1 MARSYGKTR
10 REEGSVASQ
19 GGLPQPMTG
28 LVFRTSPTAR
38 VLGGL
43 VLGLALGALAAAT
56 GAPALRAVAIGIE
69 PLGTLWTNAIRMTVI
84 PLVIALVITGVANAA
99 DLRHVG
105 RIGARALPTFIV
117 LLVAGGLFALLLAP
131 IALDRLSIGAGVAT
145 SLQGSASNTAAA
157 PPMPGLVERI
167 VAIVPANPVRAMVDA
182 AMLPLIVFTLVFAV
196 ALAQVDPVRREPV
209 TRLFESVA
217 DAMLVVVR
225 WVLAFAPLGIFALA
239 LGLAA
244 RLGAA
249 AAGALVFYMVTL
261 SAVLLL
267 FTLALYG
274 VAATIG
280 RTPPAR
286 FAAALAPAQ
295 AVAFSSR
302 SSLAALPALI
312 AGARERLDA
321 PPTIT
326 GFVLPLAVSVFRI
339 NVPIAWVVGALFLGK
354 LYGVDLG
361 GAELIGLVVTATLIS
376 FSVPGI
382 PSASL
387 FLLAPVLVDLGLPA
401 EGAGILIAVD
411 AIPDMFKTTLNVT
424 SHLTVATVVNPRPSG
439 QAFSARI

>member
-1 MARSYGKTR
+1 M
-10 REEGSVASQ
+10 
-19 GGLPQPMTG
+19 
-28 LVFRTSPTAR
+28 
-38 VLGGL
+38 LGT
-43 VLGLALGALAAAT
+43 VAAAT
-56 GAPALRAVAIGIE
+56 GHPALLAIATAIE

-84 PLVIALVITGVANAA
+84 PLVIALVIIGVASAA

-105 RIGARALPTFIV
+105 RLGARALPTFIV

-131 IALDRLSIGAGVAT
+131 LALDRLAIPEGVAA
-145 SLQGSASNTAAA
+145 SLRSTADMASAPA
-157 PPMPGLVERI
+157 MPGLVERI
-167 VAIVPANPVRAMVDA
+167 VSIVPANPIRAAVDA
-182 AMLPLIVFTLVFAV
+182 AMLPLIVFTLIFAV
-196 ALAQVDPVRREPV
+196 ALARLETTRREPV
-209 TRLFESVA
+209 VHLFESVA
-217 DAMLVVVR
+217 AVMLVVVG

-249 AAGALVFYMVTL
+249 AAGALVFYMITL

-267 FTLALYG
+267 FTLLLYA
-274 VAATIG
+274 VAVAIG
-280 RTPPAR
+280 GAPLAR

-312 AGARERLDA
+312 TGARERLHA
-321 PPTIT
+321 PPAIT
-326 GFVLPLAVSVFRI
+326 GVLLPLTVSVFRI
-339 NVPIAWVVGALFLGK
+339 NVPIAWVVGALFLAK
-354 LYGVDLG
+354 LYGVELETP
-361 GAELIGLVVTATLIS
+361 ALIGLVVTATLIS

-424 SHLTVATVVNPRPSG
+424 SHLTVATVVDRSVTP
-439 QAFSARI
+439 

>member
-1 MARSYGKTR
+1 M
-10 REEGSVASQ
+10 
-19 GGLPQPMTG
+19 L
-28 LVFRTSPTAR
+28 
-38 VLGGL
+38 
-43 VLGLALGALAAAT
+43 LAIAT
-56 GAPALRAVAIGIE
+56 GIE

-84 PLVIALVITGVANAA
+84 PLVIALVITGVASAA

-105 RIGARALPTFIV
+105 RLGFRAVPAFVI
-117 LLVAGGLFALLLAP
+117 LLIASGLFALLLAP
-131 IALDRLSIGAGVAT
+131 LALDRLSIPEGVAA
-145 SLQGSASNTAAA
+145 SLRSSTDMASV
-157 PPMPGLVERI
+157 PRMPSLVERV
-167 VAIVPANPVRAMVDA
+167 VATVPANPIRAAVDA
-182 AMLPLIVFTLVFAV
+182 AMLPLIVFTLIFAV
-196 ALAQVDPVRREPV
+196 ALARLEPTKREPV
-209 TRLFESVA
+209 VRLFASVA

-239 LGLAA
+239 LGLAS

-249 AAGALVFYMVTL
+249 AAGALVFYMITL

-267 FTLALYG
+267 FTLVLYA

-280 RTPPAR
+280 RTPLAR

-312 AGARERLDA
+312 TGARERLHA
-321 PPTIT
+321 SPPIT
-326 GFVLPLAVSVFRI
+326 GFVLPFAVSVFRI
-339 NVPIAWVVGALFLGK
+339 NVPIAWVVGALFLAK
-354 LYGVDLG
+354 LYGVELG
-361 GAELIGLVVTATLIS
+361 GPALIGLVITATLIS

-382 PSASL
+382 PSSSL

-424 SHLTVATVVNPRPSG
+424 SHLTVATVVDRPVRV
-439 QAFSARI
+439 FTP

>member
-1 MARSYGKTR
+1 
-10 REEGSVASQ
+10 
-19 GGLPQPMTG
+19 
-28 LVFRTSPTAR
+28 
-38 VLGGL
+38 
-43 VLGLALGALAAAT
+43 
-56 GAPALRAVAIGIE
+56 
-69 PLGTLWTNAIRMTVI
+69 MTVI
-84 PLVIALVITGVANAA
+84 PLVIALVITGVASAA

-105 RIGARALPTFIV
+105 RLGARALPTFIV
-117 LLVAGGLFALLLAP
+117 LLIAGGLFALLLAP
-131 IALDRLSIGAGVAT
+131 IALDRLSIAEGVAT
-145 SLQGSASNTAAA
+145 SLQGSASSTAAA

-167 VAIVPANPVRAMVDA
+167 VAIVPANPFRAMVDA
-182 AMLPLIVFTLVFAV
+182 AMLPLIVFTLIFAV
-196 ALAQVDPVRREPV
+196 ALARVDPVRREPV
-209 TRLFESVA
+209 IRLFESIA

-261 SAVLLL
+261 SGVLLL
-267 FTLALYG
+267 FTLVLYA
-274 VAATIG
+274 VAAVIG
-280 RTPPAR
+280 KTPLR
-286 FAAALAPAQ
+286 LFATALAPAQ

-312 AGARERLDA
+312 AGARERLHA
-321 PPTIT
+321 PPAVT

-354 LYGVDLG
+354 LYGVELG
-361 GAELIGLVVTATLIS
+361 GAELAGLVVTATLIS

-424 SHLTVATVVNPRPSG
+424 SHLTVATLVNRS
-439 QAFSARI
+439 

>member
-1 MARSYGKTR
+1 
-10 REEGSVASQ
+10 
-19 GGLPQPMTG
+19 
-28 LVFRTSPTAR
+28 
-38 VLGGL
+38 
-43 VLGLALGALAAAT
+43 
-56 GAPALRAVAIGIE
+56 
-69 PLGTLWTNAIRMTVI
+69 MTVI
-84 PLVIALVITGVANAA
+84 PLVIALVITGVASAV

-105 RIGARALPTFIV
+105 RLGTRALPTFIV
-117 LLVAGGLFALLLAP
+117 LLFAGGLFALLLAP
-131 IALDRLSIGAGVAT
+131 IALDRLSIGEGIAT
-145 SLQGSASNTAAA
+145 SLQGSASNTAA
-157 PPMPGLVERI
+157 PPMPGLIERI
-167 VAIVPANPVRAMVDA
+167 VAIVPANPVRAAVDA
-182 AMLPLIVFTLVFAV
+182 AMLPLIVFTLIFAV
-196 ALAQVDPVRREPV
+196 ALARVDPARREPV

-261 SAVLLL
+261 SGVLLL
-267 FTLALYG
+267 FTLVLYG
-274 VAATIG
+274 VAAIIG
-280 RTPPAR
+280 RAPLAQ

-312 AGARERLDA
+312 AGARERLHA
-321 PPTIT
+321 PPAIT

-361 GAELIGLVVTATLIS
+361 GSELIGLVVTATLIS

-424 SHLTVATVVNPRPSG
+424 SHLTVATVVNR
-439 QAFSARI
+439 

>member
-1 MARSYGKTR
+1 M
-10 REEGSVASQ
+10 
-19 GGLPQPMTG
+19 
-28 LVFRTSPTAR
+28 
-38 VLGGL
+38 
-43 VLGLALGALAAAT
+43 LAIAAA
-56 GAPALRAVAIGIE
+56 IE

-84 PLVIALVITGVANAA
+84 PLVIALVITGVASAA

-105 RIGARALPTFIV
+105 RLGMRALPTFV
-117 LLVAGGLFALLLAP
+117 ALLVAGGLFALVLAP
-131 IALDRLSIGAGVAT
+131 IALDRLSIAEGVAS
-145 SLQGSASNTAAA
+145 SLQRGVSETA
-157 PPMPGLVERI
+157 PQMPGLVDRI
-167 VAIVPANPVRAMVDA
+167 VSIVPANPIRAAVDA
-182 AMLPLIVFTLVFAV
+182 AMLPLIVFTLIFAV
-196 ALAQVDPVRREPV
+196 ALARVDPARREPV
-209 TRLFESVA
+209 MRLFESIA
-217 DAMLVVVR
+217 DVMLVVVR

-249 AAGALVFYMVTL
+249 AAEALVFYMITL
-261 SAVLLL
+261 SVVLLL
-267 FTLALYG
+267 FTVVLYG
-274 VAATIG
+274 VAAVMG
-280 RTPPAR
+280 RAPLAR

-321 PPTIT
+321 PPAIT

-339 NVPIAWVVGALFLGK
+339 NVPIAWVVGVLFLGK
-354 LYGVDLG
+354 LYGIELETP
-361 GAELIGLVVTATLIS
+361 ALIGLVVTATLIS

-424 SHLTVATVVNPRPSG
+424 SHLTVATVVNRS
-439 QAFSARI
+439 